1 MKTIDQLNAELKCT
15 SIKNEDQIPD
25 AMKQLYCQQY
35 TASTVEE
42 LDEINNDLN
51 LLDEFLHQYDVDY
64 SLSIEESIEQFTK
77 GEFPKEY
84 HCSSEFDDE
93 LPF

>member
-1 MKTIDQLNAELKCT
+1 MKTIEQLNAQLKCT

-51 LLDEFLHQYDVDY
+51 LLDSFLHQFDIDY
-64 SLSIEESIEQFTK
+64 TLSVEESIEQF
-77 GEFPKEY
+77 Y
-84 HCSSEFDDE
+84 NDDI
-93 LPF
+93 PF

>member
-51 LLDEFLHQYDVDY
+51 LLDSFLHQFDIDY
-64 SLSIEESIEQFTK
+64 TLSVEESIEQF
-77 GEFPKEY
+77 Y
-84 HCSSEFDDE
+84 NDDI
-93 LPF
+93 PF